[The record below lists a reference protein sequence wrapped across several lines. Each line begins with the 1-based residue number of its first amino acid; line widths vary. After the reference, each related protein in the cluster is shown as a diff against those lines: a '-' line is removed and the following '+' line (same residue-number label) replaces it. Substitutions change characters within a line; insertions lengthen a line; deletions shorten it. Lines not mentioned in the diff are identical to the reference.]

1 MIKALALLFERPLA
15 QHTIRL
21 AAAARA
27 AEKNLLQRTSKLALA
42 RASPWPR
49 AAGAA
54 PEQCDEL
61 TPLHVEHGDF
71 LPDALSASRLARA
84 QFFRISSLP
93 QGEFPLLRNR
103 GLGPVAVAV
112 LPIALARRAAAT
124 A

>member
-42 RASPWPR
+42 RASPGR
-49 AAGAA
+49 EQQA
-54 PEQCDEL
+54 P
-61 TPLHVEHGDF
+61 PPSSAMNSRRFMFEHGDF

-84 QFFRISSLP
+84 
-93 QGEFPLLRNR
+93 
-103 GLGPVAVAV
+103 
-112 LPIALARRAAAT
+112 
-124 A
+124 